1 MIFLKKYLDLKQGTK
16 TGNPFLHMNFIDI
29 SQLQAQLNSTDQS
42 FFLIDTR
49 ETEEFIKGHL
59 PGAIL
64 IPWHMIDEKI
74 GGIKKD
80 KSIILYCRTNNR
92 AARAAGTLET
102 LGYTNVS
109 VYKGGWDE
117 WDRHFSQI

>member
-1 MIFLKKYLDLKQGTK
+1 
-16 TGNPFLHMNFIDI
+16 MNFID
-29 SQLQAQLNSTDQS
+29 LQKLQSHLNSEDKN

-49 ETEEFIKGHL
+49 ETEEYNAGHL
-59 PGAIL
+59 PGAL
-64 IPWHMIDEKI
+64 FIPWHMIDEKI

-80 KSIILYCRTNNR
+80 KPLILYCRTNNR

-109 VYKGGWDE
+109 VYKGGWEE
-117 WDRHFSQI
+117 WERLQSAI